1 MKGESEEKEKSKIK
15 KLIEENE
22 LISSKERKNNE
33 ITVQNEYYSDIVSD
47 KPEMNKMESHK
58 KTKIINYN
66 SDNCDNNKSNKNNY
80 FTDNVSKIE
89 EKFFKPKINDFN
101 YIEINIKNVENKDIN
116 KAINNFINN
125 FKSKIEEQYEK
136 TEIKVY
142 IKMENEKDL
151 SFLLCYE
158 LLTTPFDD
166 EIEFLDDEFET
177 KIKSKQGF
185 RINVEL
191 VEGNKNLY
199 SIDKINQYYIIF
211 NKVSMDNE
219 YFYEHLKILKKL
231 AKNILLK
238 K

>member
-1 MKGESEEKEKSKIK
+1 MYLKLK
-15 KLIEENE
+15 KNFLSQKLTIF
-22 LISSKERKNNE
+22 
-33 ITVQNEYYSDIVSD
+33 
-47 KPEMNKMESHK
+47 H
-58 KTKIINYN
+58 
-66 SDNCDNNKSNKNNY
+66 
-80 FTDNVSKIE
+80 
-89 EKFFKPKINDFN
+89 

-125 FKSKIEEQYEK
+125 FKSKIKEQYEK